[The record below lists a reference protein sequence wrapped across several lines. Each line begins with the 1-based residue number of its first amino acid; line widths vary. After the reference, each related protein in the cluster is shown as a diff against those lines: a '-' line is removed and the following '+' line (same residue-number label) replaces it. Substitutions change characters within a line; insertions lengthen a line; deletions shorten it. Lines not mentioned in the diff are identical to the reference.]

1 MNGLIIFN
9 NPEFGEIR
17 TIEADGAPWFVGR
30 DVAAALGYSN
40 TNKALA
46 DHVDPEDKRQGD
58 GVTIRDPIGRE
69 QHPVIIN
76 ESGLYSLIM
85 SSKLPGAKR
94 FKRWVTAEVL
104 PSIRKHGAYIGPE
117 TLEDMLTS
125 PDLVIKL
132 LTALKA
138 EQEKNRSIER
148 PPVRRIRT
156 LPQAVKEMREADPG
170 TCVTLNALRCWV
182 KSGAIPSTKAGK
194 NFLVDMDA
202 LSLFIEGGVA
212 DGKYPKN

>member
-1 MNGLIIFN
+1 MNELMIFN

-17 TIEADGAPWFVGR
+17 TIEADGAPWFVGL
-30 DVAAALGYSN
+30 DVATALGYQNGSRDIN
-40 TNKALA
+40 R
-46 DHVDPEDKRQGD
+46 HVDEEDRQAVTVHD
-58 GVTIRDPIGRE
+58 GRQNRTMT
-69 QHPVIIN
+69 IIN

-117 TLEDMLTS
+117 TLEDMLAS

-138 EQEKNRSIER
+138 EQEKNRGIER

-194 NFLVDMDA
+194 NFLVDMDE
-202 LSLFIEGGVA
+202 LGLFITGGVA